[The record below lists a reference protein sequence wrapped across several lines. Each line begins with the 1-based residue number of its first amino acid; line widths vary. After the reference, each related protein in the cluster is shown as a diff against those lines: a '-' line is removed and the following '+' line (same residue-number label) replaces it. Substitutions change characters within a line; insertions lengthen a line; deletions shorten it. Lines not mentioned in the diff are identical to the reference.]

1 MKKNLLIIL
10 IIIFSSCAIK
20 VQEGQYCQQ
29 SAEGGG
35 SCITFKKGFKFEW
48 KTNYDFGPPSAGK
61 GLYKIENKQLF
72 LKFQKDSIPNMST
85 AKFLNS
91 EKIEN
96 NEIDL
101 KLKIVD
107 QQKQPSPNARVILN
121 GNIDTNYYSDSA
133 GIVNIQDIA
142 ISETPIDIQVEPRE
156 LLDSHKFK
164 FIPNKNSEILVTL
177 GSARPKII
185 ADTIFVY
192 EILNM
197 NRKKIL
203 LRNLAGSYD
212 VEFLRQ

>member
-1 MKKNLLIIL
+1 M
-10 IIIFSSCAIK
+10 
-20 VQEGQYCQQ
+20 
-29 SAEGGG
+29 
-35 SCITFKKGFKFEW
+35 
-48 KTNYDFGPPSAGK
+48 
-61 GLYKIENKQLF
+61 
-72 LKFQKDSIPNMST
+72 
-85 AKFLNS
+85 
-91 EKIEN
+91 
-96 NEIDL
+96 

-192 EILNM
+192 EI
-197 NRKKIL
+197 
-203 LRNLAGSYD
+203 
-212 VEFLRQ
+212 